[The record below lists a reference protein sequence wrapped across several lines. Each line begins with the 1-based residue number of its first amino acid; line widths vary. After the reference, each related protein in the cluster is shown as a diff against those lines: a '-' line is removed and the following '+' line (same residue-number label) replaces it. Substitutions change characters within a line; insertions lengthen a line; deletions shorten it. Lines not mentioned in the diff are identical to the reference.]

1 MIKILLVEDDV
12 FFQKFYTSKL
22 KEEGIEVYAAS
33 NGEEGLQ
40 KAREIMPT
48 LIILDIIMP
57 KKDGFEMLKD
67 MSQEPMLKKIPV
79 IIFSTLGQEDDIKKA
94 KQLGA
99 LDYVDKSSFD
109 FANLKAKIMNIVGHP
124 MAS

>member
-1 MIKILLVEDDV
+1 MTKILLVEDDV

-22 KEEGIEVYAAS
+22 KEEGMEVYTAS

-40 KAREIMPT
+40 KAREIIPS

-67 MSQEPMLKKIPV
+67 MSQDSTLKKIPV
-79 IIFSTLGQEDDIKKA
+79 IIFSTLGQEEDVKKA

-109 FANLKAKIMNIVGHP
+109 FANLKAKIMNIIGRSTP
-124 MAS
+124 S